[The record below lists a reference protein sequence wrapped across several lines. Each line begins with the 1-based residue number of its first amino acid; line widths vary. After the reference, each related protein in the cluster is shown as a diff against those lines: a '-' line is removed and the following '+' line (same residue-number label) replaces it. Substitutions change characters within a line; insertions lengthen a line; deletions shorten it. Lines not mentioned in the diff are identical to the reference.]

1 MQKLKSINFS
11 GFLSI
16 LKCCL
21 IGIVVTLIGIV
32 FFAIVLKFADLN
44 STVITTVNNIIKA
57 LAIFFMIFFL
67 KKSGNGKL
75 IVKALVAGLIY
86 AVLSFLIFSIMNGGF
101 VFNLSILYDLL
112 FALIVSIIAAVILN
126 LTSKKA

>member
-1 MQKLKSINFS
+1 MQKLKSINWS

-16 LKCCL
+16 LKSCL

-44 STVITTVNNIIKA
+44 STVITAVNNIIKA
-57 LAIFFMIFFL
+57 LAIFFMVFFL

-112 FALIVSIIAAVILN
+112 FALIVSVIAAVILN

>member
-1 MQKLKSINFS
+1 MQKLKSINWS

-44 STVITTVNNIIKA
+44 STVITAVNNIIKA
-57 LAIFFMIFFL
+57 LAIFFMVFFL
-67 KKSGNGKL
+67 KKSGNRKL

-112 FALIVSIIAAVILN
+112 FALIVSVIAAVILN

>member
-1 MQKLKSINFS
+1 MQKLKSINWS

>member
-1 MQKLKSINFS
+1 MQKLKSINWS

-16 LKCCL
+16 LKSCL

-32 FFAIVLKFADLN
+32 FFAIVLKFTDLN
-44 STVITTVNNIIKA
+44 STVITAVNNIIKA

-67 KKSGNGKL
+67 KKGGNGKL
-75 IVKALVAGLIY
+75 IVKALFAGIIY

-112 FALIVSIIAAVILN
+112 FALIVSVIAAVILN

>member
-1 MQKLKSINFS
+1 MQKLKSINWS

-44 STVITTVNNIIKA
+44 STVITAVNNIIKA
-57 LAIFFMIFFL
+57 LAIFFMVFFL

-112 FALIVSIIAAVILN
+112 FALIMSVIAAVILN

>member
-1 MQKLKSINFS
+1 MQKLKSINWS

-44 STVITTVNNIIKA
+44 STVITVVNNIIKA
-57 LAIFFMIFFL
+57 LAIFFMVFFL

-112 FALIVSIIAAVILN
+112 FALIVSVIAAVILN

>member
-1 MQKLKSINFS
+1 MQKLKSINWS

-44 STVITTVNNIIKA
+44 STVITAVNNIIKA
-57 LAIFFMIFFL
+57 LAIFFMVFFL

-112 FALIVSIIAAVILN
+112 FALIVSVIAAVILN
-126 LTSKKA
+126 LTRKKE

>member
-1 MQKLKSINFS
+1 MQKLKSINWS

-16 LKCCL
+16 LKSCL

-44 STVITTVNNIIKA
+44 STVITAVNNIIKA
-57 LAIFFMIFFL
+57 LTIFFMVFFL

-101 VFNLSILYDLL
+101 MFNLSILYDLL
-112 FALIVSIIAAVILN
+112 FALIVSVIAAVILN

>member
-1 MQKLKSINFS
+1 MQKLKSINWS

-44 STVITTVNNIIKA
+44 STVITAVNNIIKA
-57 LAIFFMIFFL
+57 LAIFFMVFCL

-101 VFNLSILYDLL
+101 MFNLSILYDLL
-112 FALIVSIIAAVILN
+112 FALIVSVIAAVILN

>member
-1 MQKLKSINFS
+1 MQKLKSINWS

-44 STVITTVNNIIKA
+44 STVITAVNNIIKA
-57 LAIFFMIFFL
+57 LAIFFMVFFL

-112 FALIVSIIAAVILN
+112 FALIVSVIAAVILN